1 MTGTAVI
8 LMCLLLTF
16 SVALNVIISHLT
28 PQQPACGDMSMNH
41 ACPLNYS
48 PVCGNDGVT
57 YPNECA
63 LCVHRLHTNSD
74 VLIVKEGGC

>member
-8 LMCLLLTF
+8 LMCLLLIF
-16 SVALNVIISHLT
+16 SVDAEDKSRLYRR
-28 PQQPACGDMSMNH
+28 PACGDMSLTH

-63 LCVHRLHTNSD
+63 LCVHRLQTNSD
-74 VLIVKEGGC
+74 ILIVKEGRC